1 MNLAKVQYLGIFTSN
16 ISEKFLYSV
25 TRVKIFFFELQKN
38 FGAAQPVRQNAFH
51 TLITLQPLEQFWSNN
66 HHFIGKIVNFCFFC
80 IPIAVN
86 LKGGPQCAVCVHI
99 LNQGFLALTHSNFNN
114 KKKIMPYYV
123 KFDVLSDAITKNQ
136 ILIIFMR
143 EKVKKPHFRWIFG
156 LKMLIT
162 FYREFFAD
170 REIPYLHCTHRDL
183 QFWSYVSFPNFD

>member
-114 KKKIMPYYV
+114 KKKNY
-123 KFDVLSDAITKNQ
+123 AILCK
-136 ILIIFMR
+136 IWR
-143 EKVKKPHFRWIFG
+143 S
-156 LKMLIT
+156 
-162 FYREFFAD
+162 
-170 REIPYLHCTHRDL
+170 
-183 QFWSYVSFPNFD
+183 FWCNYQKSNFDNFHAWKSQKTSFSVNFRP